1 MSHVIV
7 SAIFLSG
14 AAWLIKFD
22 CIGIGGSYSSRRQP
36 IVREESQFPPR
47 KWVSLSLSLSFSL
60 SPSFLLRKLVVNAFR
75 WRIPIRRMA
84 LPAEYWESLTE
95 RCYSPSWILNGV
107 ASKSTNVS
115 GRSPI
120 DPSLRSDTLPA

>member
-47 KWVSLSLSLSFSL
+47 KWVSLSLSFSL
-60 SPSFLLRKLVVNAFR
+60 SLSLFLSPLLSYFVSSSSTRFDEEFQFDGWHFQLNT
-75 WRIPIRRMA
+75 
-84 LPAEYWESLTE
+84 ESH
-95 RCYSPSWILNGV
+95 
-107 ASKSTNVS
+107 
-115 GRSPI
+115 
-120 DPSLRSDTLPA
+120 

>member
-36 IVREESQFPPR
+36 IGREESQFPSR
-47 KWVSLSLSLSFSL
+47 QMGLSLSLSLPPLL
-60 SPSFLLRKLVVNAFR
+60 SYFVSSSSTRFDEEFQFDGWHFQLNT
-75 WRIPIRRMA
+75 
-84 LPAEYWESLTE
+84 ESH
-95 RCYSPSWILNGV
+95 
-107 ASKSTNVS
+107 
-115 GRSPI
+115 
-120 DPSLRSDTLPA
+120 